1 MDQLTILAPARRHQS
16 EVARFDAD
24 VVLMD
29 SGSSTARPTPPAPA
43 HSALNPGKSVN
54 AILDFLLAAG
64 AERLIAVGHLPW
76 IGQLAAYLR
85 GEQGYFPFNHGM
97 ILVFDGDT
105 SGWQMRASFQPQPV
119 SG

>member
-1 MDQLTILAPARRHQS
+1 MARRALPGNTRLHLVRPARAGNRRALPA
-16 EVARFDAD
+16 ARAGF
-24 VVLMD
+24 
-29 SGSSTARPTPPAPA
+29 
-43 HSALNPGKSVN
+43 SALNPGKSAN
-54 AILDFLLAAG
+54 AILDFLLDAG
-64 AERLIAVGHLPW
+64 EERLIAVGHLPW